1 MPLGCAPGS
10 GDMPLG
16 CGPGSGDMPFVFGPG
31 SGDMPASAGA
41 TAQTN
46 IAVPNKRV
54 LYEVMTAE
62 RPFRDVR

>member
-1 MPLGCAPGS
+1 MPFVFGPGS
-10 GDMPLG
+10 GDMPFVF
-16 CGPGSGDMPFVFGPG
+16 GPGSGDMPFVFGPG